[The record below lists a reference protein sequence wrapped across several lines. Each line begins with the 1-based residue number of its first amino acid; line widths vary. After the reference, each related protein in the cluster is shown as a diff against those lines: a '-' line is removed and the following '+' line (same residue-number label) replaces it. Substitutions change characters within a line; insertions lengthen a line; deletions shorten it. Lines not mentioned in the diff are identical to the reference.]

1 MNVEQYTE
9 YLIQCLSVDED
20 GNEYWGD
27 HQFYDNADDAIKRYL
42 YLLENAK
49 ELTFRPIERITTD
62 RVLSI

>member
-1 MNVEQYTE
+1 MDVEQYTE
-9 YLIQCLSVDED
+9 YLIQCMSVDED
-20 GNEYWGD
+20 GNEYWRD